1 MGESFYSSMLIVLCF
16 RICPP
21 GFFVL
26 PDTPRIWHQPP
37 YLSGGVITGASFQ
50 GKQIIKNSDIFDN

>member
-1 MGESFYSSMLIVLCF
+1 VKYTVLSDM
-16 RICPP
+16 PP

-37 YLSGGVITGASFQ
+37 YLSGEVIPRALL
-50 GKQIIKNSDIFDN
+50 